1 MPRVAR
7 PFIGLVK
14 ILMELFM
21 AVKWKWVSF
30 PWCSVSWVCLSTFV
44 LLCSVSLSESLV
56 FLLFCLLC
64 SAPRVLET
72 HFECSTS
79 WNSQLVLTAQ
89 PKVETAIWQSVKNF
103 LYHTVDYVSWKET
116 IAIKSNSHS
125 DSYNM
130 SVTRFWVR
138 GGSSKEML
146 ATLNMEAFTD
156 LSWDPV
162 QPFQAILFPC
172 VNLSHVIIWKG
183 L

>member
-1 MPRVAR
+1 MEALKWLESGKGRDEAEMPRVAR

-64 SAPRVLET
+64 SAPRVLGT

-89 PKVETAIWQSVKNF
+89 PRVETAIWQSIKNF
-103 LYHTVDYVSWKET
+103 LHHTVDYVSWKET
-116 IAIKSNSHS
+116 IAITSNGHS
-125 DSYNM
+125 DSY
-130 SVTRFWVR
+130 T
-138 GGSSKEML
+138 
-146 ATLNMEAFTD
+146 
-156 LSWDPV
+156 
-162 QPFQAILFPC
+162 PC
-172 VNLSHVIIWKG
+172 LLLMWCQGAS
-183 L
+183 